1 MSRTNRPRRARGRS
15 RVGEHFEVEVGPV
28 AHGGHC
34 VARLPEPE
42 SRVVFVRH
50 ALPGE
55 RVVVQITEG
64 TEGDRFWRGDAVRI
78 DAPSA
83 DRVAPPCPVAGPGLC
98 GGCDFQHV
106 AVPAQ
111 RDLKTS
117 VVREQLVRLGRVP
130 ADSALLTDLRVEA
143 VPVPGRADDGLRWR
157 TRQRYAALPDGQPAM
172 RAHRSHH
179 LVPLEDC
186 LIAAEEARPP
196 VSLVEEGAPRD
207 ALVEEG
213 APRDALVEEG
223 APRPSRDPVIH
234 EVTAGG
240 QAHDFSVAADGFWQ
254 VHPAAP
260 RVLVE
265 SVLDL
270 LAPQPGERALDL
282 YAGVGLFARFVGEA
296 TGARVV
302 AVEADR
308 TACQHARANLSA
320 LKAAVVECGPTDRVL
335 RTGYDEP
342 FDLVVLDP
350 PREGAK
356 RAVVEQVV
364 DRRPRAVAY
373 VACDPAALGRD
384 VAIFAEHGYE
394 LTAIRA
400 FDLFPMTHH
409 VECVALLQPR
419 HRAAS

>member
-15 RVGEHFEVEVGPV
+15 RVGERFEVEVGPV

-34 VARLPEPE
+34 VARLPEPD

-55 RVVVQITEG
+55 RVVVEITEG
-64 TEGDRFWRGDAVRI
+64 TDGDRFWRGDAVRV
-78 DAPSA
+78 DVPST
-83 DRVAPPCPVAGPGLC
+83 DRVTPPCPYAGPGRC

-106 AVPAQ
+106 ALPGQ
-111 RDLKTS
+111 RDLKTA
-117 VVREQLVRLGRVP
+117 VVREQLVRLGRLD
-130 ADSALLTDLRVEA
+130 ARSDLVAGLHVEP
-143 VPVPGRADDGLRWR
+143 VPVAGHEDDGLRWR
-157 TRQRYAALPDGQPAM
+157 TRQRYAVLPDGRPAM
-172 RAHRSHH
+172 RAHRSHD
-179 LVPLEDC
+179 LVAVDDC
-186 LIAAEEARPP
+186 LIAAEEARPR
-196 VSLVEEGAPRD
+196 LGAEPGRHGEWSPGEPD
-207 ALVEEG
+207 AMTSSH
-213 APRDALVEEG
+213 D
-223 APRPSRDPVIH
+223 
-234 EVTAGG
+234 VTVGSATYP
-240 QAHDFSVAADGFWQ
+240 FSVAADGFWQ
-254 VHPAAP
+254 VHPEAP

-265 SVLDL
+265 TVLEL
-270 LAPQPGERALDL
+270 LGPRPGERALDL

-308 TACQHARANLSA
+308 TACRHAKANLAA
-320 LKAAVVECGPTDRVL
+320 LDAASVECGPTDRVL
-335 RTGYDEP
+335 RGGLDEP

-384 VAIFAEHGYE
+384 VAIFAEHDYE

-409 VECVALLQPR
+409 VECVALLEPR
-419 HRAAS
+419 R

>member
-1 MSRTNRPRRARGRS
+1 MSRHSSRPRKPRGRS
-15 RVGEHFEVEVGPV
+15 RVGERFEAEVGPV

-55 RVVVQITEG
+55 RVLLEITEG
-64 TEGDRFWRGDAVRI
+64 TDGDRFWRGDAVSVL
-78 DAPSA
+78 AASP
-83 DRVAPPCPVAGPGLC
+83 DRVQAPCPVAGPGLC

-106 AVPAQ
+106 SVPAQ
-111 RDLKTS
+111 RDLKTT
-117 VVREQLVRLGRVP
+117 VVREQLVRLGRLP
-130 ADSALLTDLRVEA
+130 ADSALVSGLEVEA
-143 VPVPGRADDGLRWR
+143 VPVEGRPDDGLRWR
-157 TRQRYAALPDGQPAM
+157 TRQRYAVLPDGRPAM

-186 LIAAEEARPP
+186 LIAAEGARPGQAASVEP
-196 VSLVEEGAPRD
+196 DAHELVEHTVVAAD
-207 ALVEEG
+207 QTHVF
-213 APRDALVEEG
+213 
-223 APRPSRDPVIH
+223 
-234 EVTAGG
+234 TA
-240 QAHDFSVAADGFWQ
+240 AADGFWQ
-254 VHPAAP
+254 VHPEAP

-265 SVLDL
+265 TVLDL
-270 LAPQPGERALDL
+270 LAPQVGERALDL
-282 YAGVGLFARFVGEA
+282 YAGVGLFARFVGEL

-302 AVEADR
+302 AVEGDR
-308 TACQHARANLSA
+308 TACQHARANLA
-320 LKAAVVECGPTDRVL
+320 GLEQAAVECGPTDRVL
-335 RTGYDEP
+335 GTGVDEP

-384 VAIFAEHGYE
+384 VAIFAEHGYA

-409 VECVALLQPR
+409 IECVALLEPVR
-419 HRAAS
+419 G

>member
-1 MSRTNRPRRARGRS
+1 MSRGNRVRKARGRS
-15 RVGEHFEVEVGPV
+15 RVGERFEVEVGPV

-55 RVVVQITEG
+55 RVVVQVSEG
-64 TEGDRFWRGDAVRI
+64 TDGDRFWRGDAIEVLG
-78 DAPSA
+78 PSP
-83 DRVAPPCPVAGPGLC
+83 DRVVPPCPVSGPGLC

-117 VVREQLVRLGRVP
+117 VVREQLVRLGRLAP
-130 ADSALLTDLRVEA
+130 DSPLVTGLHVEA

-157 TRQRYAALPDGQPAM
+157 TRQRYAVLPDGRPAM
-172 RAHRSHH
+172 RAHRSHD
-179 LVPLEDC
+179 LVPLDDC
-186 LIAAEEARPP
+186 LIAAEEARPRP
-196 VSLVEEGAPRD
+196 GA
-207 ALVEEG
+207 
-213 APRDALVEEG
+213 
-223 APRPSRDPVIH
+223 RPGRHGEWSPGEPEAMTSSHD
-234 EVTAGG
+234 VTAGSTTHSFG
-240 QAHDFSVAADGFWQ
+240 VASDGFWQ
-254 VHPAAP
+254 VHPEAP

-265 SVLDL
+265 TVLDL
-270 LAPQPGERALDL
+270 LAPRAGERALDL

-296 TGARVV
+296 TGARIV

-308 TACQHARANLSA
+308 TACQRARGNLAA
-320 LKAAVVECGPTDRVL
+320 LERAVVECGPTDRVL
-335 RTGYDEP
+335 RDGYDEP

-409 VECVALLQPR
+409 VECVALLERIGTPT
-419 HRAAS
+419 S

>member
-1 MSRTNRPRRARGRS
+1 MSRTNRPRKARGRS
-15 RVGEHFEVEVGPV
+15 RVGERFEAEVGPV

-42 SRVVFVRH
+42 ARVVFVRH

-55 RVVVQITEG
+55 RVLVEITEG
-64 TEGDRFWRGDAVRI
+64 TDGDRFWRGDAVSVLT
-78 DAPSA
+78 PSP
-83 DRVAPPCPVAGPGLC
+83 DRVAAPCPVAGPGLC

-111 RDLKTS
+111 RELKTG
-117 VVREQLVRLGRVP
+117 VVREQLVRLGRLD
-130 ADSALLTDLRVEA
+130 ADSDLVAGLSVEG
-143 VPVPGRADDGLRWR
+143 VPVEGRADDGLRWR
-157 TRQRYAALPDGQPAM
+157 TRQRYAVLPDGRPAM

-186 LIAAEEARPP
+186 LIATEDARPAHADG
-196 VSLVEEGAPRD
+196 SLVEEGAPR
-207 ALVEEG
+207 ASG
-213 APRDALVEEG
+213 
-223 APRPSRDPVIH
+223 DPVEH
-234 EVTAGG
+234 EVSAAGSSHRF
-240 QAHDFSVAADGFWQ
+240 AAAADGFWQ
-254 VHPAAP
+254 VHPEAP

-265 SVLDL
+265 TVLEL
-270 LAPQPGERALDL
+270 LDPQPGERALDL

-308 TACQHARANLSA
+308 TACQHARANLAA
-320 LKAAVVECGPTDRVL
+320 LQPAAVECGPTDRVL
-335 RTGYDEP
+335 REKLDEP

-400 FDLFPMTHH
+400 YDLFPMTHH
-409 VECVALLQPR
+409 VECVALLEPTR
-419 HRAAS
+419 R